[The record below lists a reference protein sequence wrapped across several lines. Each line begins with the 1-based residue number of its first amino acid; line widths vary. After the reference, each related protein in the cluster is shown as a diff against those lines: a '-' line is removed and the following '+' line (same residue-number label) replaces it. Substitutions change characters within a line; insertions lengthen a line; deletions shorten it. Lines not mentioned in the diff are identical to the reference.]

1 MVRYEDAIS
10 CPGVTISGGLV
21 LASLTAETTNSKWK
35 EMDIN
40 GKAATIFKLVKFF
53 ASEWNGRRPP

>member
-1 MVRYEDAIS
+1 MSSLVRYEDAIS

-35 EMDIN
+35 ETDIN
-40 GKAATIFKLVKFF
+40 GKAATIFKLVKF
-53 ASEWNGRRPP
+53 SR